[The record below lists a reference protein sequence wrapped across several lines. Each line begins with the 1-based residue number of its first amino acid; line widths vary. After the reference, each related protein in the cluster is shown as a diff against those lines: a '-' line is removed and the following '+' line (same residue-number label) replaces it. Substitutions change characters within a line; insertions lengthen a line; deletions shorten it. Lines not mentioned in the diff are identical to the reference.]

1 MPCDSVACVKMCD
14 GGGGDGG
21 DGESDGSSIPCVRK
35 YGCTWPCHL
44 CDDKR
49 LVAAD

>member
-1 MPCDSVACVKMCD
+1 MPCDSVACVKMCGGD
-14 GGGGDGG
+14 GGGDGG
-21 DGESDGSSIPCVRK
+21 DESDESSIQCVRK
-35 YGCTWPCHL
+35 YGHSFACHL

>member
-1 MPCDSVACVKMCD
+1 MCSGD
-14 GGGGDGG
+14 GGGDG
-21 DGESDGSSIPCVRK
+21 DGESDESSLLCVKK
-35 YGCTWPCHL
+35 YGCSFACHL